1 MKKKWILFLIL
12 TISAFQY
19 GMANRGQYDEEAREQ
34 ERLEKAAGKAA
45 KKSGVSPAKR
55 FAGGIK
61 EATLDSTVAV
71 LSETS
76 ESTQEE
82 GLLVGPLEG
91 ARRSSGKILDST
103 VKGAVKVAT
112 LGYGEVENYE
122 IVEPEKN
129 SGEPTKI
136 KIKIPGT

>member
-1 MKKKWILFLIL
+1 MKKKWILFLAL
-12 TISAFQY
+12 TLSAFQW

-34 ERLEKAAGKAA
+34 ERLEKEA
-45 KKSGVSPAKR
+45 KKAGVNPAKR

-61 EATLDSTVAV
+61 EATLDSTTAV

-76 ESTQEE
+76 DSTQEE
-82 GLLVGPLEG
+82 GPLVGPLEG
-91 ARRSSGKILDST
+91 ARRSSEKILDST
-103 VKGAVKVAT
+103 VRGAVKVAT
-112 LGYGEVENYE
+112 LGYGEVDNYE
-122 IVEPEKN
+122 IVEPEKD

>member
-1 MKKKWILFLIL
+1 MGKKWVVFLVL
-12 TISAFQY
+12 TLSIFQA

-34 ERLEKAAGKAA
+34 ERLERQARKAA
-45 KKSGVSPAKR
+45 KAKGLHPAKR
-55 FAGGIK
+55 FAGGVK
-61 EATLDSTVAV
+61 QATLDSTTAI

-76 ESTQEE
+76 DSTQEE
-82 GLLVGPLEG
+82 GPLVGPLGG

-112 LGYGEVENYE
+112 LGYGEVDNYE